1 MECPGARLLEAFG
14 LTRCEAAGP
23 SVHPLAVNK
32 CLNPDVSSPGHP
44 GYDLGPNPPRPATG
58 PQDKGDL
65 MISVVEWL
73 APIRNAAW
81 VAACFGSLGE

>member
-1 MECPGARLLEAFG
+1 
-14 LTRCEAAGP
+14 
-23 SVHPLAVNK
+23 
-32 CLNPDVSSPGHP
+32 
-44 GYDLGPNPPRPATG
+44 
-58 PQDKGDL
+58 